1 MKTVKKVN
9 LRALVVMAIM
19 SALGYVLMLLEFP
32 LPMLIPPFIKFDF
45 SELPAIITSFALG
58 PLYGVGVCFFKNAL
72 HLLNTTTFCVGEL
85 SNFLLGAIFVGV
97 AGLVYKRKKT
107 FKSAV
112 VGTLIGAVIMAVI
125 SVFTNLFI
133 VYPIYAELLV
143 PMPVILSMYS
153 AILPSVDSVF
163 EALVIFNLPFNFS
176 KGIIDAV
183 VCFICYK
190 KLSPILK
197 GNNT

>member
-97 AGLVYKRKKT
+97 AGLVYKRKKS

-112 VGTLIGAVIMAVI
+112 VGTLLGAVIMAVV
-125 SVFTNLFI
+125 SVFTNLFV

-163 EALVIFNLPFNFS
+163 EALVIFNLPFNFV

-183 VCFICYK
+183 ICFICYK

-197 GNNT
+197 GK